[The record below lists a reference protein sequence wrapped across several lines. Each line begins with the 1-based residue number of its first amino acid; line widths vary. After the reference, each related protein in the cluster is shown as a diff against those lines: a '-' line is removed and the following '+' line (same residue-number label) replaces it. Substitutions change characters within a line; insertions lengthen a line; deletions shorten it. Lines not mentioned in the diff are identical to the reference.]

1 MKDFYAVLGITPNST
16 ESEIRMAYRRLAKQ
30 YHPDVNKAK
39 NAHEK
44 FIEISE
50 AYEFLI
56 SHSLQ
61 QKESSESEEQNAS
74 DYRASEEYNRFRQA
88 AREKAE
94 QHAKMRFEAF
104 KKQHE
109 AFQKSG
115 LNDLILLFTVISRI
129 AIIPLFLFLLL
140 LPVWTALNN
149 EWTMIFLFLITWP
162 FAGVIAWFIYDKR
175 KQYFIP
181 GKFYFTPQRIKQ
193 IYTEIN
199 PTEQFCYYCPSYR
212 ADSKPYK
219 LDLLKLKDLK
229 VKSEGFRQH
238 HANYI
243 NENASIL
250 IPRSRKA
257 FVIHSADACIKTAS
271 VLSCLVFL
279 DISSLVWRVILG
291 LVLGGLISTV
301 TLLITRTKSNV
312 SYLLS
317 FGALFRVGIW
327 MFIISLISDFGIEPF
342 NIITSD
348 FIYFAVTAIIMFDCF
363 LMQLVNFAFGKH
375 SSIPLIKQYD
385 EVNKKFKEGYRV
397 HNDVPVISA
406 VYPLFKYIFG

>member
-61 QKESSESEEQNAS
+61 QKESSESEEQTAS

-140 LPVWTALNN
+140 LPIWTALNN

-175 KQYFIP
+175 KQYFI
-181 GKFYFTPQRIKQ
+181 R
-193 IYTEIN
+193 
-199 PTEQFCYYCPSYR
+199 
-212 ADSKPYK
+212 
-219 LDLLKLKDLK
+219 
-229 VKSEGFRQH
+229 
-238 HANYI
+238 
-243 NENASIL
+243 
-250 IPRSRKA
+250 
-257 FVIHSADACIKTAS
+257 
-271 VLSCLVFL
+271 
-279 DISSLVWRVILG
+279 
-291 LVLGGLISTV
+291 
-301 TLLITRTKSNV
+301 
-312 SYLLS
+312 
-317 FGALFRVGIW
+317 W
-327 MFIISLISDFGIEPF
+327 MH
-342 NIITSD
+342 
-348 FIYFAVTAIIMFDCF
+348 Y
-363 LMQLVNFAFGKH
+363 
-375 SSIPLIKQYD
+375 
-385 EVNKKFKEGYRV
+385 
-397 HNDVPVISA
+397 
-406 VYPLFKYIFG
+406 

>member
-56 SHSLQ
+56 RHSLQ
-61 QKESSESEEQNAS
+61 QKESSESEEQTAS

-140 LPVWTALNN
+140 LPIWTALNN

-327 MFIISLISDFGIEPF
+327 MFIFSLISDFGIEPF

-363 LMQLVNFAFGKH
+363 LMQLVNFVFGKH
-375 SSIPLIKQYD
+375 SSIPLIMQFD
-385 EVNKKFKEGYRV
+385 EVNKKFNDGYRL
-397 HNDVPVISA
+397 HNDVPVISV